1 MNPRRRRRNRFYYR
15 KRRRNWWP
23 WLVFI
28 AVAALFFW
36 AIFQFFL
43 VLFSSVRSE
52 SISVELAV
60 ENGRAEFLLAENTN
74 WNPAFS
80 EQKFLEGDSIKTAK
94 NSRVALRFLDN
105 NQLFL
110 DEETELKIVEL
121 TQRSSG
127 ETKAIFSL
135 VSGQLWGQI
144 NENNFSLDKDSV
156 LVIQTN
162 RSHTSVTGTTFNLS
176 TDNEQDVLSLIDG
189 QVSVEVLNGDKKGQT
204 VVVGVGQALVV
215 NAGTADLIARSGN
228 PISAVNP
235 QFEESDWYIDNLERQ
250 DPERAAAIRE
260 RLKPPAPAIPEVP
273 AEAVSDAG
281 LSFFESLELDSEIA
295 APEVTTPVQGESIGA
310 GVDLLPIKGT
320 APAEAYQIQV
330 NDYVLQR
337 FEPGDRIWTYIAA
350 TEYGTLKPGENTYN
364 VVAITRE
371 GKRST
376 ITTLTINYEG
386 SVAAPPAETT
396 APPADTETEAET
408 STVPPVSN
416 LPAPVVTRPA
426 LFAAAPEATYET
438 SASVVTFAGT
448 VDPATQAVEVNGF
461 RLRKFEPGDT
471 EFSYIANA
479 TYGNMREGENIYT
492 IKAFGPGNQ
501 VSQTQIKIFYRPVN
515 LD

>member
-15 KRRRNWWP
+15 KRHRNWWP

-60 ENGRAEFLLAENTN
+60 ENGRAEFLLAENTT

-105 NQLFL
+105 NEIFL
-110 DEETELKIVEL
+110 DSETELKIIEL

-127 ETKAIFSL
+127 ETKAVFSL

-144 NENNFSLDKDSV
+144 NENNFNLDKDSALIV
-156 LVIQTN
+156 QTS
-162 RSHTSVTGTTFNLS
+162 RSHTSVTGTTFNLD
-176 TDNEQDVLSLIDG
+176 TNAEQDTLSLISG
-189 QVSVEVLNGDKKGQT
+189 QVSVDVLAGDKKSKT
-204 VVVGVGQALVV
+204 VTVGVGQALVV
-215 NAGTADLIARSGN
+215 NDGTADLISRNGN
-228 PISAVNP
+228 PISAIDP
-235 QFEESDWYIDNLERQ
+235 QFEESDWYIDNLERK

-260 RLKPPAPAIPEVP
+260 KLKPPVPEVTETP
-273 AEAVSDAG
+273 EGEATVSDGG
-281 LSFFESLELDSEIA
+281 LSFFESLELDNEIDT
-295 APEVTTPVQGESIGA
+295 PEITTPVQGEVVSA

-320 APAEAYQIQV
+320 APVQAYQIQV

-337 FEPGDRIWTYIAA
+337 FEPGDRVWTYIAA
-350 TEYGTLKPGENTYN
+350 TEYGTLKPGKNTYN

-371 GKRST
+371 GKRSDIASIT
-376 ITTLTINYEG
+376 IEYEG
-386 SVAAPPAETT
+386 TASQPT
-396 APPADTETEAET
+396 APTPTTDDEVVT
-408 STVPPVSN
+408 SPPLST
-416 LPAPVVTRPA
+416 LPVPVVTRPA
-426 LFAAAPEATYET
+426 LFAAAPDAVYET

-479 TYGNMREGENIYT
+479 TYGNMRDGENIYT
-492 IKAFGPGNQ
+492 IKAFGPDNQ